1 MVVSDDT
8 SELAFRLA
16 MAERAIQELRRR
28 VVDLSQSL
36 AAVTGQATPPPA
48 NALTIDAAG
57 ISEFYRGFH
66 PSEQDGD
73 GRPFRWTGNTD
84 FFELRCHLDRNY
96 DWQFRMMIR
105 FPPNLADAELLAF
118 ADFIP
123 IPIQVNRGAG
133 LVTGVVPRQPFANQ
147 LALTFHCNRHFSPQ
161 AADPQSND
169 TRRLA
174 LSFYEIALTP
184 RAAADAAPAD
194 AMDADAAAE

>member
-1 MVVSDDT
+1 MVGSDDM
-8 SELAFRLA
+8 SEEAFRLA

-28 VVDLSQSL
+28 VADLSQSL
-36 AAVTGQATPPPA
+36 AALTGQAPPPPA
-48 NALTIDAAG
+48 KSLTIDAAG

-66 PSEQDGD
+66 PSEEDGG
-73 GRPFRWTGNTD
+73 GRSFRWTGNTD
-84 FFELRCHLDRNY
+84 FFELRLHLDRNY

-105 FPPNLADAELLAF
+105 FPSHLADAELLAF

-123 IPIQVNRGAG
+123 IPIEVNRGAG
-133 LVTGVVPRQPFANQ
+133 WVTGIVPRQPFANQ

-161 AADPQSND
+161 ETDPQSND

-184 RAAADAAPAD
+184 RAVADVAPAAEMDTHAAAD
-194 AMDADAAAE
+194 